1 MFVKVNETNFYVDV
15 TKYGDSDSA
24 IIEGVLE
31 ELLLRIKS
39 RTVSPIEREKLRNKI
54 KNIYYSERKSK
65 YRNNL

>member
-1 MFVKVNETNFYVDV
+1 MFVKVNETNFYVDIK
-15 TKYGDSDSA
+15 KYGDSDSA